1 MTDMSRLIIAA
12 GVRTPK
18 VTFAFDKGEFCLE
31 GESYPEDVRAF
42 YDAPMGQF
50 YDWLAASSAPVHFEF
65 KLVYFNS
72 STAKVIMDLM
82 ERLEEAAGGGRECV
96 INWHYAED
104 DDNIK
109 ELGEEFAEDLTSARF
124 QLVEMS

>member
-1 MTDMSRLIIAA
+1 MSRLIISA
-12 GVRTPK
+12 GVRTPQI
-18 VTFAFDKGEFCLE
+18 TFAFDKGEFSLE

-50 YDWLAASSAPVHFEF
+50 YDWLASSSGPVRFEF

-82 ERLEEAAGGGRECV
+82 EHLEEAASGGRECV
-96 INWHYAED
+96 IEWYHAED
-104 DDNIK
+104 DDNIR
-109 ELGEEFAEDLTSARF
+109 ELGEEFAEDLGSARF
-124 QLVEMS
+124 RLVEMS

>member
-1 MTDMSRLIIAA
+1 MSRLFIAA
-12 GVRTPK
+12 GVRTPQI
-18 VTFAFDKGEFCLE
+18 TFAFDKGEFSFE

-50 YDWLAASSAPVHFEF
+50 YDWLASSSGPVRFEF

-82 ERLEEAAGGGRECV
+82 ERLEEAASGGRECV
-96 INWHYAED
+96 IEWHYAED

-109 ELGEEFAEDLTSARF
+109 ELREEFAEDQGSARF

>member
-1 MTDMSRLIIAA
+1 MTNIFLGA
-12 GVRTPK
+12 GVRTPQ
-18 VTFAFDKGEFCLE
+18 VLFTFDQGVFSLE

-42 YDAPMGQF
+42 YDEPMGQF
-50 YDWLAASSAPVHFEF
+50 YDWLASSSAPVRFEF

-82 ERLEEAAGGGRECV
+82 ERLEEAAEQGRECRV
-96 INWHYAED
+96 LWFHTED

-109 ELGEEFAEDLTSARF
+109 ELGEEFAEDLKSAKF
-124 QLVEMS
+124 ELVEVS